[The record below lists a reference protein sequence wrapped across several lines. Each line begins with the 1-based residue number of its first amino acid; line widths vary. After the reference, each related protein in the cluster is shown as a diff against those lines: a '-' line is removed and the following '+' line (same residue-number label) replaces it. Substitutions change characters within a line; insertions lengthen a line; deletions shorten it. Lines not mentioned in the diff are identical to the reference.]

1 MKALMSPAIA
11 LMNRLS
17 YNQKFALISILW
29 LLPIVVLGWVLF
41 NQLQQEINGSKSEL
55 LGSESYF
62 ALIGLNQGL
71 QRQVD
76 FESLNRQRQNA
87 AFSDAIS
94 QSKTSN
100 RQISEELLSS
110 QSGTLQEQ
118 LEAVVSIVKSIE
130 TIPQAMDIAS
140 QRNSYQKLSTD
151 FERQLSSIARSTK
164 LALDPDPYLQQ
175 RYQLVNNLNLG
186 LSITLGKAR
195 TYGVYSLYDGNLS
208 FLASDELNRQ
218 YEALLLTDDT
228 LRVNIEENSSGLT
241 PELLASLNALRDKVN
256 QLISTIDEDLM
267 NAVRLSLDW
276 TLFSNEID
284 EIYLSLAAVNDV
296 AKSEIQNVLEA
307 RLSDQQNYMTALF
320 TAIFAVLIV
329 IAYLYTGFS
338 LSVKSAIE
346 SFSVAAKKVASGD
359 LTVKMEKKTS
369 DELGALTFSF
379 NDMTMQV
386 KQLIETARYMSK
398 ALSAD
403 ANKLNE
409 LSTATRDTFHKQKA
423 ETDEIS
429 NAMAQMVA
437 AVGEVAQNTAQTS
450 DAANQAEGRAQV
462 GRTIVA
468 ETVNSI
474 HRLADEIKAS
484 VEHIN
489 QVSED
494 SREITNALVEI
505 KAIAEQ
511 TNLLAL
517 NAAIEAARA
526 GEQGRGFA
534 VVADEV
540 RTLSQRT
547 QKSTEDIDKMVDK
560 LHKGVALAV
569 ESMNRSHS
577 STEETVSHSSE
588 VSQALEQI
596 VESVVSIVDMSQQIA
611 GAAEEQSMMTE
622 NIQKNA
628 SEISDLGA
636 QSQARADDALTASEQ
651 LINST
656 ENLEALINNF
666 KT

>member
-296 AKSEIQNVLEA
+296 AKSEMQNVLEA

>member
-1 MKALMSPAIA
+1 MKAFMSPAIA

-29 LLPIVVLGWVLF
+29 LLPIIFLGWVLYS
-41 NQLQQEINGSKSEL
+41 QLQEEINASQIEL
-55 LGSESYF
+55 TGSETYF
-62 ALIGLNQGL
+62 GLVKL
-71 QRQVD
+71 EHEFQRQID
-76 FESLNRQRQNA
+76 FESLNRQRQNS
-87 AFSDAIS
+87 AFSDAIRRSKSNNS
-94 QSKTSN
+94 QTVEDLKSSN
-100 RQISEELLSS
+100 
-110 QSGTLQEQ
+110 SGLFEEQ
-118 LEAVVSIVKSIE
+118 LGEIE
-130 TIPQAMDIAS
+130 STVGQLSNISQAMDISS
-140 QRNSYQKLSTD
+140 QRGSS
-151 FERQLSSIARSTK
+151 RQLESSFSRQIDKVAQLSN
-164 LALDPDPYLQQ
+164 LALDSDPYVQ
-175 RYQLVNNLNLG
+175 RRFQLVNSLNRT
-186 LSITLGKAR
+186 LSKTFANVR

-218 YEALLLTDDT
+218 YEALLLTDDS
-228 LRVNIEENSSGLT
+228 LRSIIEEDSDGLS
-241 PELLASLNALRDKVN
+241 PQLIAALQSLRDRVN
-256 QLISTIDEDLM
+256 QLIATIDDDLM
-267 NAVRLSLDW
+267 NAVHLSLDW
-276 TLFSNEID
+276 KIFSNEVD
-284 EIYLSLAAVNDV
+284 ELYVVLQAFNDA
-296 AKSEIQNVLEA
+296 AKSELQSVLDE
-307 RLSDQQNYMTALF
+307 RLAEQKGYLGFLF
-320 TAIFAVLIV
+320 AAISIILLI

-359 LTVKMEKKTS
+359 LTVKMQKQSS

-386 KQLIETARYMSK
+386 KQLIETARFMIK
-398 ALSAD
+398 GLSSD
-403 ANKLNE
+403 AHTLNE
-409 LSTATRDTFHKQKA
+409 LATTTRDTFHKQRA

-429 NAMAQMVA
+429 NAMSQMVA
-437 AVGEVAQNTAQTS
+437 AVGEVAQNTSQTS

-462 GRTIVA
+462 GRTIVG
-468 ETVNSI
+468 ETVQSI
-474 HRLADEIKAS
+474 HRLADEIKTS
-484 VEHIN
+484 VGHID

-494 SREITNALVEI
+494 SKEITNALVEI

-569 ESMNRSHS
+569 DSMNKSHS

-596 VESVVSIVDMSQQIA
+596 VESVTSIVDMSQQIA

-622 NIQKNA
+622 NIQKSA
-628 SEISDLGA
+628 SEISDLGG
-636 QSQARADDALTASEQ
+636 QSQAHADDAFKASEQ
-651 LINST
+651 LISST
-656 ENLEALINNF
+656 DNLETLINNF
-666 KT
+666 KI